1 MPQPTEILTGYFP
14 PDGSSFQQRDAPP
27 RPAGK
32 CVSGAEL
39 LTWGSGN
46 SRTFPYRHGDA
57 LWSALSSSALTEC
70 FGFPR
75 SARAVESERESVAPA
90 ALRLSSCVGG
100 WQRRGALRARSHEVF
115 AGTVLCPARPPHSA
129 AHAGAVHPATQP
141 KTRHH
146 LCFFTRVAQHPL
158 DSGLPIGRARPAP
171 SVSGCVRL
179 LLTCRLLRE
188 TFLRPLASDHYLCLV
203 LFRTGTVIRSYFLLL
218 SL

>member
-75 SARAVESERESVAPA
+75 SARAVESERESVAPS

-100 WQRRGALRARSHEVF
+100 WQRRGALRARS
-115 AGTVLCPARPPHSA
+115 ARGLCRDRAVPRA
-129 AHAGAVHPATQP
+129 AASFCSSRGRCPSGHPAKDP
-141 KTRHH
+141 
-146 LCFFTRVAQHPL
+146 ASPL
-158 DSGLPIGRARPAP
+158 FLHACSPA
-171 SVSGCVRL
+171 S
-179 LLTCRLLRE
+179 
-188 TFLRPLASDHYLCLV
+188 A
-203 LFRTGTVIRSYFLLL
+203 
-218 SL
+218 